1 MLAAIGFVT
10 GLVGGIFAEAGAV
23 TVVALITACGGIV
36 GTAGTYA
43 LQRRDAKRNVHKDYV
58 DDNFRVQQGV
68 IGMLRTEDTRLRA
81 LNEQRLD
88 EIETLEDEIA
98 ELQAEL
104 TRCRKKC
111 DDCLKRIAKLEREQS
126 S

>member
-1 MLAAIGFVT
+1 MTAVVVAISLLG
-10 GLVGGIFAEAGAV
+10 EAGAV
-23 TVVALITACGGIV
+23 TVVALLGSCAGLIGA
-36 GTAGTYA
+36 AGTYA

-58 DDNFRVQQGV
+58 DANFAVQQGV
-68 IGMLRTEDTRLRA
+68 IEMLRTEDTRLRA

-88 EIETLEDEIA
+88 QIETLEDEIV
-98 ELQAEL
+98 ELHGEL

-111 DDCLKRIAKLEREQS
+111 DDCLKRVTKLEREQS